1 MLAFFEKKM
10 TLYGSENRASSRYKM
25 RNGVDDF
32 VLFLPNWQILHYI
45 HINNVGFFWKKITL
59 YGSETELLCKTKWK
73 MVLENFV

>member
-10 TLYGSENRASSRYKM
+10 TLYGSVNRASSRNKM
-25 RNGVDDF
+25 WNVVGWF
-32 VLFLPNWQILHYI
+32 VSFLPNWQILHYI
-45 HINNVGFFWKKITL
+45 HTNNVGFFWKKMTL